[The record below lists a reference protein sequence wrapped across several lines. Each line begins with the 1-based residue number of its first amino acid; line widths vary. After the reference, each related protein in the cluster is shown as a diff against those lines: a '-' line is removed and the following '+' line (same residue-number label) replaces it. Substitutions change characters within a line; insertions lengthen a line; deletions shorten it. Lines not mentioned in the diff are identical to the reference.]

1 MLISLLLLIFNTLNL
16 YSLQQFINKSDDLYL
31 SSGYLY
37 LPLSVCNMH
46 VDDITD
52 DYYIDDYYF
61 Y

>member
-1 MLISLLLLIFNTLNL
+1 MIDQWFLG
-16 YSLQQFINKSDDLYL
+16 DG